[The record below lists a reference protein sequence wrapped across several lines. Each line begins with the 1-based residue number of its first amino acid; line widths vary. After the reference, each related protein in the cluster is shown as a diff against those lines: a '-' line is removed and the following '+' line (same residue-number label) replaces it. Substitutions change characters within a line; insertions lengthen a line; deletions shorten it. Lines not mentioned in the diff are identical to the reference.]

1 VVYITVIQFENS
13 KSELKMMWSHN
24 PVEDLDLCEFDISVK
39 YTANLIYTFT
49 FDEDSGDC
57 TILVM

>member
-1 VVYITVIQFENS
+1 
-13 KSELKMMWSHN
+13 MWSHN